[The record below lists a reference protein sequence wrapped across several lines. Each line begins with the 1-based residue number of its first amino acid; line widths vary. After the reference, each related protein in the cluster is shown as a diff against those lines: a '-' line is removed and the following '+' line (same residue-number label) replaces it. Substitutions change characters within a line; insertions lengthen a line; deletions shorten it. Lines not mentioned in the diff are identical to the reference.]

1 MRQSLAPHLQIVQG
15 TAEALPNPDRGF
27 DVVIT
32 TDSFHHWSDKS
43 AALAEVSRMLRC
55 GGLFALA
62 DVSLDDLPARSRA
75 LWALAPQRMS
85 DMPTHDERD
94 RLLTAAGLR
103 VLDVPPTLHRR
114 WIALT
119 VAERPAT

>member
-1 MRQSLAPHLQIVQG
+1 MRPSLAPHLQIDQG
-15 TAEALPNPDRGF
+15 TAEALPHPDRGF
-27 DVVIT
+27 DVVIA

-55 GGLFALA
+55 GGLSALA
-62 DVSLDDLPARSRA
+62 DVSL
-75 LWALAPQRMS
+75 
-85 DMPTHDERD
+85 
-94 RLLTAAGLR
+94 
-103 VLDVPPTLHRR
+103 VLDVPSTLHRR